1 MSIGNNFAD
10 NGKPLNASLPRQQQS
25 IKEKL
30 KGKDKFG
37 ISDWMKDCMDSLEA
51 IGRYQYYQNMAL
63 KVNYAIVSKEFRMA
77 DYYDVSDYYDIT
89 SAIAQEFNVPYHLK
103 HYDITGKYVN
113 LLLGEYLKR
122 PDIFNVRASDSESI
136 NERLQIKTDL
146 VHTYLQE
153 SIRSRITNQ
162 LLQMGI
168 DPNKNDF
175 KNEEEAAQ
183 YKQEIEA
190 KYKELTP
197 DTIEKYMRYDYR
209 SSAEHWAT
217 GVLSN
222 DRQRFNFR
230 EQEKLEFFHML
241 VSDRCFSHT
250 YLTPTGYDLEPWNPM
265 NVFFHQAP
273 EVKYAED
280 GDFAGRVMYMTKAR
294 IIDRF
299 GWRMQKEQIEMLYP
313 KKDEGRQ
320 SGGVYSE
327 FFNATMMPFPAYRD
341 YANVTTSLGF
351 DPFNNTPVGSLP
363 SLQNEDLNYGFPNY
377 QFATA
382 DICQVTEGYWRSQ
395 RKLGRLAL
403 LNPDTGEVE
412 YNIVDETFDP
422 KLFGVDELT
431 YTSFQEAIDNQPV
444 NTIVY
449 TWVTHIWQ
457 GCKVNANFAQ
467 SVEDRDRNAIY
478 FDIKPCEFQF
488 KGDYTIFQPKLP
500 VVGGVFN
507 NINGRSNSFVD
518 LLKPYQIAY
527 NAFMNLAYGI
537 AQRNNGKIAMLDLRL
552 LSNFKDWGGEQ
563 ALEKALIIGRELGV
577 LPLDTSLQNTGGQV
591 QFNQMT
597 ILDLDESEKV
607 ERLMKLAII
616 WEEQGAKQVGIT
628 PQRQGQTQASETA
641 TGVQQAINNSYA
653 VTEPYFENFYNYK
666 RRKLKALLDMA
677 QYCASKEKDI
687 VLQYT
692 TSDLGEAFIKVT
704 GTELMLRDLG
714 VNVNNAQETL
724 QELELA
730 RKLAVENNTT
740 KLPMSALVKMIGLK
754 SVSDITKALEEA
766 EADQAKDVQAQRE
779 HEQQLQQQQ
788 IEAAAAEKEKDRQKD
803 IYIAELKANT
813 DLQKTTLQG
822 IANESS
828 FDPNADLTD
837 KLIAQKDIALKEQD
851 INSKNYLA
859 QQQLVNQQLD
869 SFRKE
874 KLEKEKI
881 QSDKKLK
888 QDEAKWKKD
897 LETKKNEGIEIQNR
911 NQEKLQS
918 EKIKADKALQEAKH
932 KAEMA
937 LKEKDKQLKELDLQI
952 RKTEI
957 ENSKKEMNLELK
969 TMEKKIDLEE
979 DMAQVKA
986 DSIRK
991 ITEAKTEEARKLA
1004 AIKAKQAEQDAKLKV
1019 EESKQQHQFK
1029 LKEAEN
1035 SHKLKLKVDTAKAK
1049 QSLIDAK
1056 KPKKKE

>member
-1 MSIGNNFAD
+1 MSVGNNIVD
-10 NGKPLNASLPRQQQS
+10 NGKPLNAALPRQQVS
-25 IKEKL
+25 LKKKLEK
-30 KGKDKFG
+30 KDKFG
-37 ISDWMKDCMDSLEA
+37 ISDWMKNNLDSLEA

-63 KVNYAIVSKEFRMA
+63 KVNYAIVSKEFNMA
-77 DYYDVSDYYDIT
+77 HYYDVSDYYDIT

-113 LLLGEYLKR
+113 LLIGEYLKR
-122 PDIFNVRASDSESI
+122 PDVFNVRASDAESI
-136 NERLQIKTDL
+136 NERLEIKTDL
-146 VHTYLQE
+146 VHAYMNQ
-153 SIRSRITNQ
+153 SISLRINNK
-162 LLQMGI
+162 LLQMGL
-168 DPNKNDF
+168 DPNRNDF

-183 YKQEIEA
+183 YKAEVEA

-197 DTIEKYMRYDYR
+197 DSIEKYMRYDFR

-217 GVLSN
+217 AVLSN

-241 VSDRCFSHT
+241 VADRCFSHI
-250 YLTPTGYDLEPWNPM
+250 YLTPTGYALEPWNPM

-273 EVKYAED
+273 EVRNAEE
-280 GDFAGRVMYMTKAR
+280 GDFVGRVLYMTKAQ

-299 GWRMQKEQIEMLYP
+299 GWRMQAEQIEMLYQ
-313 KKDEGRQ
+313 KDDNGRQ
-320 SGGVYSE
+320 SGGVFGE

-351 DPFNNTPVGSLP
+351 DPFNNAPVGNLP
-363 SLQNEDLNYGFPNY
+363 SLQHEDLNYGFPNY

-382 DICQVTEGYWRSQ
+382 DICQITEGYWRSQ
-395 RKLGRLAL
+395 RKLGQLAIE
-403 LNPDTGEVE
+403 NPETGEVE
-412 YNIVDETFDP
+412 LKIVDETFDP
-422 KLFGVDELT
+422 KLFGVEELF
-431 YTSFQEAIDNQPV
+431 YTSFKDVEGNQMP
-444 NTIVY
+444 NTIIW

-457 GCKVNANFAQ
+457 GVKVNANFAQ

-478 FDIKPCEFQF
+478 FDIRPCDFQF

-507 NINGRSNSFVD
+507 NINGKSNSFVD

-527 NAFMNLAYGI
+527 NAFMNLAYGL

-563 ALEKALIIGRELGV
+563 ALEKALTIGRELGV

-591 QFNQMT
+591 QFNQMSV
-597 ILDLDESEKV
+597 LDLDESEKV

-666 RRKLKALLDMA
+666 RRKLKSLLDVA
-677 QYCASKEKDI
+677 QYCASKDRDI

-692 TSDLGEAFIKVT
+692 TSDLGEAFIKVN
-704 GTELMLRDLG
+704 GTELMLRDIG
-714 VNVNNAQETL
+714 VNVNNAQETI

-754 SVSDITKALEEA
+754 SVTDITKALEQAEA
-766 EADQAKDVQAQRE
+766 EQMKEVQAQRE
-779 HEQQLQQQQ
+779 HEQQMQQQQ
-788 IEAAAAEKEKDRQKD
+788 IEAAAAEKQKDRD
-803 IYIAELKANT
+803 NAVLIAQIKAEN
-813 DLQKTTLQG
+813 DLNKVTLQG

-837 KLIAQKDIALKEQD
+837 KLIAQRDIALKEQQA
-851 INSKNYLA
+851 NTQNYIA
-859 QQQLVNQQLD
+859 QQQLVNQQLE
-869 SFRKE
+869 SYRKGKQEKE
-874 KLEKEKI
+874 KLDNEKKI
-881 QSDKKLK
+881 KEY
-888 QDEAKWKKD
+888 EAKNRKEVENQK
-897 LETKKNEGIEIQNR
+897 LAQIQEQSR
-911 NQEKLQS
+911 NQEKLQT
-918 EKIKADKALQEAKH
+918 EKIKADKALQADKH
-932 KAEMA
+932 KAEMS

-952 RKTEI
+952 RKLEI
-957 ENSKKEMNLELK
+957 ENSKKEMNMELK

-979 DMAQVKA
+979 DMAQTKA
-986 DSIRK
+986 DAIKK
-991 ITEAKTEEARKLA
+991 IADAKAEEARKLA
-1004 AIKAKQAEQDAKLKV
+1004 QIKAKQAEQDAKLKV

-1049 QSLIDAK
+1049 QSLKDAK
-1056 KPKKKE
+1056 KPKKKD